1 VSFGTENKTMK
12 TTHINAAFVA
22 DAKTAT
28 ERRFRNILANSGQV
42 MESGEVRDLANLYV
56 MGYDGELY
64 RIADLNTNP
73 DKQTERYSVKA
84 QADHG
89 LVIDGELMPSIEK
102 QFGSCK
108 VWLEEDGL
116 HARMYFA
123 DGDQLA
129 DHAWAISQDASYS
142 IGMEWYEDG
151 YYGTGKE
158 ITEPI
163 GILREISMVLTGNDP
178 RAKTIDQKPTEPQG
192 QGAGEDGT
200 GNQTNQSEEE
210 TVANTTDN
218 LTPDENVALKRA
230 LTEELSQI
238 VDKFT
243 TDAPESETE
252 PTADSLDAEESAE
265 ATAEAETEAPAE
277 EATEESETKEE
288 ETKQEEETVAETEAV
303 ATTDKLTS
311 PVVVVKDKAAK
322 QEAAAVKYDWLHSEA
337 GHKAFADTLRQVGR
351 LGASFDAAWRQ
362 VAAQHMSLDGIT
374 GLPNPAPV
382 EQYFVDALEKSDG
395 IIAHFEFI
403 AAKSFRVNLLTS
415 ESRAQGHRK
424 GDTKVNQS
432 VTNQVRDALVK
443 MVYKRLDLDATELYE
458 NPWLIDFR
466 SRELVEAIIAE
477 LERAAIIGDGRQAPT
492 GTDPDYRL
500 FDGTRG
506 LYSVLADCQA
516 NSGIGTALASS
527 VSVAGNLYDG
537 VTTAKGNIK
546 TEGRQILIVKGQKIT
561 DMRLEKTAN
570 GYLVQPGA
578 RIEDILGV
586 ERVYAPSWMDNAGVD
601 AILLVDRAYK
611 HGGERNIRVRADFDT
626 STNTDIL
633 LDETPRW
640 GTLAAAKSAV
650 AITLTEASE

>member
-1 VSFGTENKTMK
+1 MK
-12 TTHINAAFVA
+12 TTTITAQFVA
-22 DAKTAT
+22 DAKNGAKQ
-28 ERRFRNILANSGQV
+28 RRFRNILANSGQV
-42 MESGEVRDLANLYV
+42 MESGEVRDIANLYV

-64 RIADLNTNP
+64 RIADLNKDP
-73 DKQTERYSVKA
+73 EAQTERYSVKA

-89 LVIDGELMPSIEK
+89 EIVDGEIVPTIEK
-102 QFGSCK
+102 QFGSCR

-123 DGDQLA
+123 DSDPLA
-129 DHAWAISQDASYS
+129 DHAWAISEDASYS

-151 YYGTGKE
+151 YFGTGKE

-200 GNQTNQSEEE
+200 GNTTNQSEEE
-210 TVANTTDN
+210 TVANTTDA
-218 LTPDENVALKRA
+218 LTPDENVSLKAA

-238 VDKFT
+238 VDKYT

-252 PTADSLDAEESAE
+252 PTADSLEAEE
-265 ATAEAETEAPAE
+265 TAGAPAE
-277 EATEESETKEE
+277 ADKATADEAKTEESETKEE
-288 ETKQEEETVAETEAV
+288 ETKQEEPQMAESEAV
-303 ATTDKLTS
+303 AKTDKLTS
-311 PVVVVKDKAAK
+311 PVVVVKDKAAT

-337 GHKAFADTLRQVGR
+337 GHKAFADTLKQVGR
-351 LGASFDAAWRQ
+351 LGAEFNTAWRQ
-362 VAAQHMSLDGIT
+362 VASQHMSLDGIT

-382 EQYFVDALEKSDG
+382 EQYFADALKKSDG

-403 AAKSFRVNLLTS
+403 NSKSFRVNVLSS

-424 GDTKVNQS
+424 GDTKVNQQ
-432 VTNQVRDALVK
+432 VTNQFRDALVK

-458 NPWLIDFR
+458 NPGLIDFR

-477 LERAAIIGDGRQAPT
+477 IERAAIIGDGRQAPS
-492 GTDPDYRL
+492 DSNPDYRL

-516 NSGIGTALASS
+516 GSGIGTALASS
-527 VSVAGNLYDG
+527 VTVAGNLYDG

-561 DMRLEKTAN
+561 DMRLAKSAN

-586 ERVYAPSWMDNAGVD
+586 ERVYAPSWMDNAAVD

-626 STNTDIL
+626 ATNTDIL

-650 AITLTEASE
+650 AITLTEASK

>member
-1 VSFGTENKTMK
+1 MK
-12 TTHINAAFVA
+12 TTTITAQFVA
-22 DAKTAT
+22 DAKSGAKQ
-28 ERRFRNILANSGQV
+28 RRFRNILANSGQV
-42 MESGEVRDLANLYV
+42 MESGEVRDIANLYV

-64 RIADLNTNP
+64 RIADLNKDP
-73 DKQTERYSVKA
+73 EAQTERYSVKA

-89 LVIDGELMPSIEK
+89 EIIAGEIVPTIEK
-102 QFGSCK
+102 QFGSCR

-123 DGDQLA
+123 DGDPLA
-129 DHAWAISQDASYS
+129 DHAWAISEDASYS

-192 QGAGEDGT
+192 QGAGEDGA
-200 GNQTNQSEEE
+200 GNTTNQSEEE
-210 TVANTTDN
+210 TVANTTDA
-218 LTPDENVALKRA
+218 LTPEENVSLKAA

-238 VDKFT
+238 VDKYT

-252 PTADSLDAEESAE
+252 PTADSLEAEE
-265 ATAEAETEAPAE
+265 TAEAPAE
-277 EATEESETKEE
+277 EAKTEESETKEE
-288 ETKQEEETVAETEAV
+288 ETKQEEPQMAESEAV
-303 ATTDKLTS
+303 AKTDKLTS
-311 PVVVVKDKAAK
+311 PVVVVKDKAAT

-337 GHKAFADTLRQVGR
+337 GHKAFADTLKQVGR
-351 LGASFDAAWRQ
+351 LGAEFNTAWRQ
-362 VAAQHMSLDGIT
+362 VASQHMSLDGIT

-382 EQYFVDALEKSDG
+382 EQYFVDALKKSDG

-403 AAKSFRVNLLTS
+403 NSKSFRVNVLSS

-424 GDTKVNQS
+424 GDTKVNQQ
-432 VTNQVRDALVK
+432 VTNRVRDALVK

-458 NPWLIDFR
+458 NPGLIDFR

-477 LERAAIIGDGRQAPT
+477 IERAAIIGDGRQKPSGAN
-492 GTDPDYRL
+492 PDYRL

-516 NSGIGTALASS
+516 VSGIGTDLASS
-527 VSVAGNLYDG
+527 VTVAGNLYDG
-537 VTTAKGNIK
+537 VTTAKGKIK

-561 DMRLEKTAN
+561 DMRLAKSAN

-578 RIEDILGV
+578 RVEDILGV
-586 ERVYAPSWMDNAGVD
+586 ERVYAPSWMDNAAVD

-626 STNTDIL
+626 ATNTDIL

-650 AITLTEASE
+650 AITLTAASE

>member
-1 VSFGTENKTMK
+1 MK
-12 TTHINAAFVA
+12 TTTITATFVA
-22 DAKTAT
+22 DAKSGAKQ
-28 ERRFRNILANSGQV
+28 RRFRNILANSGQV
-42 MESGEVRDLANLYV
+42 MESGEVRDIANLYV

-64 RIADLNTNP
+64 RIADLNKDP
-73 DKQTERYSVKA
+73 EAQTERYSVKA

-89 LVIDGELMPSIEK
+89 EIVDGEIVPTIEK
-102 QFGSCK
+102 QFGSCR

-129 DHAWAISQDASYS
+129 DHAWAISEDASYS

-200 GNQTNQSEEE
+200 GKATNQSEEE
-210 TVANTTDN
+210 TVAQTTDN
-218 LTPDENVALKRA
+218 LTPDENVALKAA

-243 TDAPESETE
+243 TNAPEAETE
-252 PTADSLDAEESAE
+252 PTADSLDAEGTTEESS
-265 ATAEAETEAPAE
+265 EAETEAPAE
-277 EATEESETKEE
+277 EAKTEESETKEE
-288 ETKQEEETVAETEAV
+288 ETKQEEETVAESEAV
-303 ATTDKLTS
+303 NTTDKLTS

-337 GHKAFADTLRQVGR
+337 GHKAFADTLRSVGR
-351 LGASFDAAWRQ
+351 LGAEFNTAWRQ

-382 EQYFVDALEKSDG
+382 EQYFVDALNKSDG

-403 AAKSFRVNLLTS
+403 NAKSFRVNVLSS

-424 GDTKVNQS
+424 GDTKVNQE

-458 NPWLIDFR
+458 NPGLIDFR

-516 NSGIGTALASS
+516 NTGIGTALASS
-527 VSVAGNLYDG
+527 VTVAGNLYDG
-537 VTTAKGNIK
+537 VTTAKGSIK

-561 DMRLEKTAN
+561 DMRLEKVAN

-586 ERVYAPSWMDNAGVD
+586 ERVYAPSWMDNAAVD

-650 AITLTEASE
+650 AITLTSE